1 MPVHTLERTQ
11 IIRAGLHQAWDFF
24 SSPRNLERITPKS
37 LDFHIL
43 SELPEKMYPGMMI
56 RYRVRPLLGIPVTWV
71 TEITHV
77 KEGVFFIDEQR
88 VGPYRMWHHEHH
100 FRDLGDGR
108 IEMLDRVTYQLPF
121 GWLGEPVH
129 ALVVK
134 QQLASIFDYRVR
146 AVDELFSEAA
156 VPRVISSTP
165 SEARLATSHA
175 SGVSAD

>member
-1 MPVHTLERTQ
+1 MPVHTFERTQ
-11 IIRAGLHQAWDFF
+11 IIHASLVEAWDFF

-56 RYRVRPLLGIPVTWV
+56 RYRVRPLLGIPVIWV

-77 KEGVFFIDEQR
+77 RDGVFFIDEQR

-121 GWLGEPVH
+121 GWLSEPVH

-134 QQLASIFDYRVR
+134 GELARIFDYRVK
-146 AVDELFSEAA
+146 AVDEIFPASAKA
-156 VPRVISSTP
+156 VTSTP
-165 SEARLATSHA
+165 TEVRLASVRA
-175 SGVSAD
+175 NGVSAG

>member
-11 IIRAGLHQAWDFF
+11 TIRASIKAAWDFF
-24 SSPRNLERITPKS
+24 SSPRNLEKITPPS
-37 LDFHIL
+37 LGFNIL

-56 RYRVRPLLGIPVTWV
+56 RYRVSPLLGIPLTWV
-71 TEITHV
+71 TEITQV
-77 KEGVFFIDEQR
+77 DEPRFFVDEQR

-121 GWLGEPVH
+121 GWLSEPVH

-134 QQLASIFDYRVR
+134 PQLAAIF
-146 AVDELFSEAA
+146 
-156 VPRVISSTP
+156 
-165 SEARLATSHA
+165 SHREK
-175 SGVSAD
+175 VTNKIFV